1 MEFFSPIS
9 PLLNLV
15 NCPESEA
22 FAIINNGIGF
32 VFFFVLI
39 DKLLKKLDMIDT
51 YKKKANKSVGSN
63 IRTLRHQRGW
73 SQEDVANR
81 LGISIPAFSKIE
93 TGVTDINLSRLEQI
107 ANIYEINVVN
117 LLSLDVQD
125 VEPQVSGLNIAQK
138 KIQDREIEIASLQR
152 KVILLY
158 EELRNR
164 TPEPV

>member
-1 MEFFSPIS
+1 M
-9 PLLNLV
+9 N
-15 NCPESEA
+15 
-22 FAIINNGIGF
+22 
-32 VFFFVLI
+32 
-39 DKLLKKLDMIDT
+39 DTLKRS
-51 YKKKANKSVGSN
+51 ANKHVGQN

-107 ANIYEINVVN
+107 ANIYEVNIVN
-117 LLSLDVQD
+117 LLSLEAEDP
-125 VEPQVSGLNIAQK
+125 EPQQSSLNLAQK
-138 KIQDREIEIASLQR
+138 KIQDREAEIANLQR

-164 TPEPV
+164 TPHMI